1 MQADEERAFRELAWA
16 LGVLSPAR
24 ARRLAQYHVRL
35 LHEESRMLELEE
47 IIDLYA
53 ACSRISTQERNHA
66 ESPDA

>member
-1 MQADEERAFRELAWA
+1 MQANEERTFKELAWA

-35 LHEESRMLELEE
+35 LHEESRMLDMEE
-47 IIDLYA
+47 IMELYA
-53 ACSRISTQERNHA
+53 ACGRISQEKPHA